1 MYMLDETI
9 IGAKRAEQRIV
20 ESLDT
25 ALTMGSGDLEVYA
38 TPAMVALMEYTSKE
52 LIRSFLS
59 PGETTVG
66 VSLSVSHVR
75 ATPIGHEVRVV
86 AEIAEVD
93 GRKIIVR
100 LEAHDGEHL
109 IGQGVHER
117 VVVDSEKFM
126 RKIGK

>member
-1 MYMLDETI
+1 MIDETI
-9 IGAKRAEQRIV
+9 VGMKRVETRTV

-52 LIRSFLS
+52 LLQSFLS
-59 PGETTVG
+59 LEETTVG
-66 VSLSVSHVR
+66 TNLNVSHVR
-75 ATPIGHEVRVV
+75 ATPVGHEVRVS
-86 AEIAEVD
+86 ALITELD
-93 GRKIIVR
+93 GRKITLS

-117 VVVDSEKFM
+117 VVVDRDRFM

>member
-1 MYMLDETI
+1 MIDETI
-9 IGAKRAEQRIV
+9 IGMNRAETRVV

-59 PGETTVG
+59 KDETTVG
-66 VSLSVSHVR
+66 ISLQVSHVR
-75 ATPIGHEVRVV
+75 ATPVGHEVRVS
-86 AEIAEVD
+86 ARITELD
-93 GRKIIVR
+93 GRKITLS

-117 VVVDSEKFM
+117 VVVDSQRFM
-126 RKIGK
+126 SKIGK